1 MMNLSPFIKS
11 RAAFHYKWSLQKWP
25 SSGQV
30 KLDTRDKDIY
40 NSLRLRTTIYHY
52 DRHGG
57 CFRGSIEGV
66 PGE

>member
-11 RAAFHYKWSLQKWP
+11 RAAFDYKWSLQKWP
-25 SSGQV
+25 SSGKV

-40 NSLRLRTTIYHY
+40 NLLRLRTAVYY
-52 DRHGG
+52 CERHEGHFG
-57 CFRGSIEGV
+57 GSIEGV